1 MQYRDILVYL
11 DDGVS
16 NIERV
21 NTAISIAK
29 YNNAR
34 LTGVVLNA
42 EPSLNTMMLIGV
54 KAGDKL
60 ARETREQ
67 SESILESFLG
77 IATEADLNC
86 RTRLIECKGNRA
98 GHRLSQLAR
107 NYDLNIMRQANPD
120 NPNAEFV
127 KEVTEA
133 VLFASGRP
141 VFFMPY
147 IGAHRIPCKRAVIAW
162 DGSAASTRA
171 VHDSLPLM
179 EQMEEVIILVVDAQ
193 DHPRANGE
201 LLGDNVSDHLKCHN
215 INNRIHRVPSG
226 GVSTSTV
233 ILNTLSDEGADIL
246 IMGGYGTS
254 RLREIMLGGVTR
266 TLLKSMTVPVIMSH

>member
-11 DDGVS
+11 DDGGS

-21 NTAISIAK
+21 NTAVSIAK
-29 YNNAR
+29 YNDAR

-42 EPSLNTMMLIGV
+42 APSLNTLMRIGV

-60 ARETREQ
+60 AQETREQ
-67 SESILESFLG
+67 VESILNSFMS
-77 IATEADLNC
+77 IANEAGLNC
-86 RTRLIECKGNRA
+86 RTRLIECKDNQA
-98 GHRLSQLAR
+98 GLRLSQLAR

-120 NPNAEFV
+120 NPNVEFV

-201 LLGDNVSDHLKCHN
+201 MLGDNVSDHVNCHN

-226 GVSTSTV
+226 GASTSTV
-233 ILNTLSDEGADIL
+233 ILNALSDEGADVL

>member
-1 MQYRDILVYL
+1 MQYKDILVYL

-16 NIERV
+16 NEERV
-21 NTAISIAK
+21 STAISIAK
-29 YNNAR
+29 YHDAR

-42 EPSLNTMMLIGV
+42 EPALNTLMRIGI
-54 KAGDKL
+54 KAGEKL
-60 ARETREQ
+60 AHDTRDQ
-67 SESILESFLG
+67 SEAILESFKT
-77 IATEADLNC
+77 IATEAGLNC
-86 RTRLIECKGNRA
+86 RTRLIECKDNRA
-98 GHRLSQLAR
+98 GQRLSQLAR

-171 VHDSLPLM
+171 VHDALPLM
-179 EQMEEVIILVVDAQ
+179 EQMEEVVILVVDAQ

-201 LLGDNVSDHLKCHN
+201 LLGDNVSDHLNWHN
-215 INNRIHRVPSG
+215 VNNRIHRVPSG
-226 GVSTSTV
+226 GASTSTI
-233 ILNTLSDEGADIL
+233 ILNALSDEGADIL

-254 RLREIMLGGVTR
+254 KLREIILGGVT
-266 TLLKSMTVPVIMSH
+266 LIIVCIEFAGSESV

>member
-77 IATEADLNC
+77 IATE
-86 RTRLIECKGNRA
+86 
-98 GHRLSQLAR
+98 
-107 NYDLNIMRQANPD
+107 
-120 NPNAEFV
+120 
-127 KEVTEA
+127 
-133 VLFASGRP
+133 
-141 VFFMPY
+141 
-147 IGAHRIPCKRAVIAW
+147 
-162 DGSAASTRA
+162 
-171 VHDSLPLM
+171 
-179 EQMEEVIILVVDAQ
+179 
-193 DHPRANGE
+193 
-201 LLGDNVSDHLKCHN
+201 
-215 INNRIHRVPSG
+215 
-226 GVSTSTV
+226 
-233 ILNTLSDEGADIL
+233 
-246 IMGGYGTS
+246 
-254 RLREIMLGGVTR
+254 
-266 TLLKSMTVPVIMSH
+266 